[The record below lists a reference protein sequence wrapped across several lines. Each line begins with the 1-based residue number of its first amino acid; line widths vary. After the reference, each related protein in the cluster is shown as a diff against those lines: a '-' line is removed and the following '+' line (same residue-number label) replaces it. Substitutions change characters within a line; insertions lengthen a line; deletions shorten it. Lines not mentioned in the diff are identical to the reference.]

1 MNVLNTHASGK
12 NKIIRANNLQFM
24 TQTLQKAIMTRSRL
38 RNVYLK
44 NQKTT
49 NWNNYKHHQQNLRT
63 NLLQI
68 NVYLASSNIALK
80 EKISLIT
87 EN

>member
-87 EN
+87 DN